1 MEPVVLLLALVLAG
15 FVGVVVGLLGGG
27 GSVLTVPLLVF
38 GLGLAPASAITM
50 SLLVV
55 GMTNAAALV
64 PHAIAG
70 RVDWKTGLL
79 FAPAG
84 MAGAFVGGTL
94 GHRLPDG
101 VVMTLF
107 AVMMALAAWGMLRPR
122 ARAARLVAAASL
134 PKIIALGAG
143 CGLLTGVIGASG
155 GFVIVPVLVV
165 LIGLPVHAAVGT
177 SLLVITLNAVAAVA
191 GRIGQVDVDWTLTL
205 MITAVAAA
213 GAVVGSRLSG
223 RVSQDALRRGFG
235 WLVVAMAAL
244 VLFQQIP

>member
-1 MEPVVLLLALVLAG
+1 MLLALVLAG
-15 FVGVVVGLLGGG
+15 FVGGVVGLLGGG
-27 GSVLTVPLLVF
+27 GSVLTVPLFVF
-38 GLGLAPASAITM
+38 GLGIAPASAITM

-55 GMTNAAALV
+55 TVTNAAALV

-70 RVDWKTGLL
+70 RVEWKTGLL

-84 MAGAFVGGTL
+84 MAGAFVGGAL

-107 AVMMALAAWGMLRPR
+107 GVMMALSAWGMLRPR
-122 ARAARLVAAASL
+122 AAVAAGRVTEVSL
-134 PKIIALGAG
+134 ARIIVLGAG
-143 CGLLTGVIGASG
+143 VGVATGLIGASG
-155 GFVIVPVLVV
+155 GFVIVPVLIY
-165 LIGLPVHAAVGT
+165 LIGLPVHAAIGT
-177 SLLVITLNAVAAVA
+177 SLLVITLNALAAVA
-191 GRIGQVDVDWTLTL
+191 GRIGQVDVDWPLTA
-205 MITAVAAA
+205 MIAAVAAV

-223 RVSQDALRRGFG
+223 RVSQDALQRGFG

>member
-1 MEPVVLLLALVLAG
+1 MLPLALVLAG
-15 FVGVVVGLLGGG
+15 CVGVVVGLLGGG

-38 GLGLAPASAITM
+38 GLGLAPSSAITM

-64 PHAIAG
+64 PHALAR
-70 RVDWKTGLL
+70 RVCWRTGLL

-107 AVMMALAAWGMLRPR
+107 AVMMALSAWGMLRPR
-122 ARAARLVAAASL
+122 AATACAAAGASL
-134 PKIIALGAG
+134 PRIIVLGAA
-143 CGLLTGVIGASG
+143 CGLLTGLIGASG
-155 GFVIVPVLVV
+155 GFVIVPVLVC

-177 SLLVITLNAVAAVA
+177 SLLVITLNALAAVA
-191 GRIGQVDVDWTLTL
+191 ARIGQVDVDWTLTA
-205 MITAVAAA
+205 MITAVAAV